1 MITRAYALYQGCT
14 YLLYC
19 CWYIYTYVLLHA
31 CILHANLLTSC
42 QYMLMYTMFWFF
54 VTYSIGD
61 LRVGWLLLMSI
72 FLKKI
77 LLVWFRGHFVD
88 FLFYLIDPPNTITKK
103 IALNEDYLAI
113 VEILKH
119 MYLYSCTTTR
129 SKKGNCTKTKFFGVF
144 QICTNHGIK
153 AWL

>member
-88 FLFYLIDPPNTITKK
+88 FLFYFIDPQNTITKK
-103 IALNEDYLAI
+103 
-113 VEILKH
+113 
-119 MYLYSCTTTR
+119 
-129 SKKGNCTKTKFFGVF
+129 NCTKWRLPCNSGNFETYVSALAYYNKVKKFVYD
-144 QICTNHGIK
+144 TR
-153 AWL
+153 L